1 MKRHSGKHKVLR
13 ALAAASG
20 LGQLGARSGKVREFY
35 APKIRIN
42 TKDLLKDPRKLA
54 YLAVM
59 NTAAE
64 LAASGGVSDNLT
76 GAERSYIE
84 RSVSAFVAN
93 KAAPSK
99 PDSVGLEVKADG
111 GQLFLIAGDK
121 RVKLAARQGNTALEV
136 CPHELATAGKS
147 GKAIAANHFASRV
160 MFSLLGTGMGFKTRK
175 VTAFK
180 NGEYV
185 KQYRYFVGPSGMS
198 EPRVDSDPDR
208 CYRVEVSKELQARAL
223 ENFAMNKMS
232 EEYRDVS
239 AGLQDLV
246 SKLSY
251 SKRYGVLPE
260 SFEYASDEVVAAP
273 ASTEAMAG
281 LGQMEYSDGDL
292 SGVRRRRRRKSS
304 KRRVAKKAPSRRR
317 SVRRKKK

>member
-35 APKIRIN
+35 APKIRVN

-84 RSVSAFVAN
+84 RSVSAFVGG
-93 KAAPSK
+93 KTLPTK
-99 PDSVGLEVKADG
+99 PESVDMLVSEDDSGKLVLST
-111 GQLFLIAGDK
+111 GQ
-121 RVKLAARQGNTALEV
+121 RSVKLAERAGRTGVSV
-136 CPHELATAGKS
+136 CPHRLSETGNS
-147 GKAIAANHFASRV
+147 GKVLAANHFAARV
-160 MFSLLGTGMGFKTRK
+160 MFGLLGTGMGFKSRK
-175 VTAFK
+175 VVGLKDGA
-180 NGEYV
+180 YV
-185 KQYRYFVGPSGMS
+185 EQYRYFMGPRGAA
-198 EPRVDSDPDR
+198 EPRLDVQPNR
-208 CYRVEVSKELQARAL
+208 CYLVEVSKELQARAI
-223 ENFAMNKMS
+223 ENMAMNKMS
-232 EEYRDVS
+232 
-239 AGLQDLV
+239 
-246 SKLSY
+246 K
-251 SKRYGVLPE
+251 
-260 SFEYASDEVVAAP
+260 EYATVSSNIQSLVDSLSFGKKYLPGSDPSAQY
-273 ASTEAMAG
+273 AMNG
-281 LGQMEYSDGDL
+281 LGEVEYGEGEWVEGDGAL
-292 SGVRRRRRRKSS
+292 AGARRRRRKSA